1 MLGCA
6 CVSFRHGVV
15 DARAPSFG
23 FDVAAAS
30 ALGAGGTGG
39 GGTGGEGTGGGGNG
53 GLAAAEDVGFAWE
66 ASEAGACARK
76 TLDGTAAGASSRLL
90 WPSVLLTVL
99 TQPSAV
105 LSPSSTRR
113 ERDVLSASIRCS
125 RMCTRVPARTSPE

>member
-39 GGTGGEGTGGGGNG
+39 GGIGGGGNG
-53 GLAAAEDVGFAWE
+53 GLAAAEDVCFAWG

-76 TLDGTAAGASSRLL
+76 TLDGAAAGASSRLL

-113 ERDVLSASIRCS
+113 VRDVLSASSRCS